1 MKKIILVKM
10 IILAFIISSNTYAE
24 EKNHASKDWQIKAY
38 STAAPSFIGKFAT
51 ILDGNGKV
59 IRKGSNGWT
68 CQSGNPRPFPENGWK
83 NVHDAMP
90 TCHDTQAMK

>member
-51 ILDGNGKV
+51 I
-59 IRKGSNGWT
+59 
-68 CQSGNPRPFPENGWK
+68 
-83 NVHDAMP
+83 
-90 TCHDTQAMK
+90 